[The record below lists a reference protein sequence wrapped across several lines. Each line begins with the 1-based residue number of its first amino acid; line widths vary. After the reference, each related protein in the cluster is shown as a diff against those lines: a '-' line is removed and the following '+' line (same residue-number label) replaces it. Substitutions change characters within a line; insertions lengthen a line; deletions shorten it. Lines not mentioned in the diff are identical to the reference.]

1 MSKRKEKLK
10 LLINKY
16 TIYKEDGRLDLT
28 SEETMRSWIN
38 EFLAIFNWDVMDTS
52 QVLQEKILSIDEK
65 NRLKEIDST
74 STRPDYT
81 FRLGKQKLTFLDA
94 KSLSINIKKSQSSAF
109 QIKSYGWSISA
120 PYAFLT
126 NFEEFAI
133 YDCLYTPNKN
143 QTADRGRVYL
153 ELEEYIEK
161 FDILEKYLLK
171 ENIVHQSFSLSDNAT
186 KTIDTLFAKELSFF
200 RVKLANS
207 ILVENRALVDN
218 NIELLG
224 YLTQVIINRI
234 IFIRICEARK
244 IEKENLLLSFKEK
257 GFWKEFKN
265 SSYNDFYN
273 HYDGPLFDRIELLH
287 QLKIENKIFDELL
300 NLLYYPSP
308 YRFDVIPTRL
318 LSDIYEI
325 FLARKLI
332 IVDGIVEESL
342 KLEYIKSNGAV
353 STPQYLVQDLLK
365 RTIVARELISK
376 GIEKI
381 FETTVLDFACG
392 SGIFLIETFDYLE
405 EQLIECY
412 KKNPNQKFSKF
423 FFEKDEE
430 ITLTL
435 EGKRH
440 ILSNSIFG
448 IDIDPEAVEVAK
460 MSLSLKVIDSFEFFE
475 NYQELGMFGQQI
487 LNSVGDNIKCGNT
500 LVSSDILDKYPKIME
515 NEQELI
521 QTNPFDWKSKEGFS
535 KIFQKTGGFDFI
547 VGNPPYV
554 EVKHYSEAYPFMH
567 QYIKNFYRTASNG
580 KVDLS
585 VAFIERAVS
594 LLNNKGKLGIIVQ
607 KRVFK
612 TDYGKKIRAYI
623 SSKKLLSQIIDFKSN
638 NLFRGRITYISSM
651 ILSNQPSDE
660 VVFKKIEDSDTVAL
674 LLKKLPPFE
683 LDNSQFSTIPS
694 ILLSETPWNFEDS
707 ELLNI
712 KAKLLKKFQIF
723 GAFAKVRVGIQVL
736 WDKAYHIEIKKIND
750 DGTLLGDSKLEKNIT
765 LEVDACRPLMVNKKF
780 YSFCEDKSNTYVIF
794 PYKIEKSKNIP
805 ILFETFIEKY
815 PLASAYLLRHKELI
829 QNEVKINKKFGEEG
843 WHLYTRENNHQ
854 RVEPKILLPMTALD
868 TFSSVT
874 QNPLN
879 YCDNANMFFID
890 ILDKKERNLY
900 ALAGVINST
909 LFSVLARSIAME
921 QQNGY
926 FKFNKQFIEPIPFPN
941 DNFENNQMIV
951 STISELSQKIKQMQ
965 NSYKN
970 GTPRQKNIFKN
981 QLNIL
986 WKTLDDNVFLLYELD
1001 EDEKSIFRTRGRNIN
1016 RVGVLDA

>member
-1 MSKRKEKLK
+1 MSQRKEKLK

-16 TIYKEDGRLDLT
+16 TIYKEEGRLDLT

-65 NRLKEIDST
+65 NRLKKIDST

-94 KSLSINIKKSQSSAF
+94 KSISINIEKSQSSAF

-133 YDCLYTPNKN
+133 YDCLYTPNRN

-153 ELEEYIEK
+153 KLEEYIEK

-171 ENIVHQSFSLSDNAT
+171 ENIIHQAFSVPNNT
-186 KTIDTLFAKELSFF
+186 NKTIDTLFAKELSLF

-207 ILVENRALVDN
+207 ILAENRDLIDD

-234 IFIRICEARK
+234 IFIRICEARQ
-244 IEKENLLLSFKEK
+244 IETENLLLFFKEK
-257 GFWKEFKN
+257 GFWEEFKN

-287 QLKIENKIFDELL
+287 QLKIDNKVFNELL

-332 IVDGIVEESL
+332 IEDGIIEEAL

-365 RTIVARELISK
+365 RTIVAEKFIDK
-376 GIEKI
+376 GIENI

-392 SGIFLIETFDYLE
+392 SGIFLIEAFDYLE

-515 NEQELI
+515 NENELI
-521 QTNPFDWKSKEGFS
+521 QTNPFDWKSEEGFADVF
-535 KIFQKTGGFDFI
+535 KKRGGFDYI

-554 EVKHYSEAYPFMH
+554 EVKHYREAYPFMH
-567 QYIKNFYRTASNG
+567 QYIKQSYQTTSNG

-585 VAFIERAVS
+585 VAFIEKGVS
-594 LLNNKGKLGIIVQ
+594 LLNTKGKLGLIVQ

-623 SSKKLLSQIIDFKSN
+623 SSKKLLSQVIDFKSN
-638 NLFRGRITYISSM
+638 NLFRGRITYITSL
-651 ILSNQPSDE
+651 ILSTQPSDE
-660 VVFKKIEDSDTVAL
+660 VVFKKIEDLDNIAL
-674 LLKKLPPFE
+674 LLRKLPPFE

-707 ELLNI
+707 ELLTI
-712 KAKLLKKFQIF
+712 KAKLLKKFQTF
-723 GAFAKVRVGIQVL
+723 GTFANVRVGIQVL
-736 WDKAYHIEIKKIND
+736 WDKAYHIEIKKINN
-750 DGTLLGDSKLEKNIT
+750 DGTLIGDSKLEKDIT
-765 LEVDACRPLMVNKKF
+765 LEIEACRPLMVNKKF
-780 YSFCEDKSNTYVIF
+780 YSFCKDRSSTYVIF
-794 PYKIEKSKNIP
+794 PYKIEKNRNIP
-805 ILFETFIEKY
+805 ILFDTFIEKY
-815 PLASAYLLRHKELI
+815 PLTSAYLLRHKGLI
-829 QNEVKINKKFGEEG
+829 ESEVNTNIKFGKDG

-868 TFSSVT
+868 TFSNVT

-890 ILDKKERNLY
+890 IPDKKENNLY
-900 ALAGVINST
+900 AVAGVINST

-926 FKFNKQFIEPIPFPN
+926 FKFNKQFIEPIPFPKY
-941 DNFENNQMIV
+941 NFENNQTIV
-951 STISELSQKIKQMQ
+951 STISELSQKIEQMQ

-986 WKTLDDNVFLLYELD
+986 WKTLDDNVFSLYELN
-1001 EDEKSIFRTRGRNIN
+1001 EDEIDFFRTRGRNID